1 MAEILAEMKQVAEGV
16 KTAKVAHELA
26 QKLKVDAPIMDVM
39 HAALHRGMPMREAVD
54 ALLARPAGSERD

>member
-1 MAEILAEMKQVAEGV
+1 MAEILTEMKQVAEGV

-26 QKLKVDAPIMDVM
+26 TRLGVEAPIMAVM
-39 HAALHRGMPMREAVD
+39 HAALHQGMPIREAVD